1 MQFEEQKALSIAR
14 YDHAVEC
21 LNAAKSLLESESYK
35 SAANR
40 SYYAIF
46 HAMRSVLAFD
56 DIDMKHHS
64 GIISEF
70 RRLYIKTE
78 IFDSKLSHIISIL
91 FNIRTDS
98 DYDDFFVI
106 SKEEVAEQ
114 IKNTEFFLNK
124 IKEYLDKK

>member
-1 MQFEEQKALSIAR
+1 MQFEEQKALSIVR

-56 DIDMKHHS
+56 DIDRYCKKS
-64 GIISEF
+64 G
-70 RRLYIKTE
+70 
-78 IFDSKLSHIISIL
+78 
-91 FNIRTDS
+91 
-98 DYDDFFVI
+98 
-106 SKEEVAEQ
+106 
-114 IKNTEFFLNK
+114 
-124 IKEYLDKK
+124 

>member
-1 MQFEEQKALSIAR
+1 MQYEEQKALSIAR
-14 YDHAVEC
+14 YEHADEC
-21 LNAAKSLLESESYK
+21 LTAAKSLLNAESYK

-56 DIDMKHHS
+56 EIDMKHHS

-78 IFDSKLSHIISIL
+78 IFDTKLSNIISIL

-98 DYDDFFVI
+98 DYDDFFCI
-106 SKEEVAEQ
+106 SKEEVLEQ
-114 IKNTEFFLNK
+114 IQNAEYFLNE
-124 IKEYLDKK
+124 IKQYLNKK